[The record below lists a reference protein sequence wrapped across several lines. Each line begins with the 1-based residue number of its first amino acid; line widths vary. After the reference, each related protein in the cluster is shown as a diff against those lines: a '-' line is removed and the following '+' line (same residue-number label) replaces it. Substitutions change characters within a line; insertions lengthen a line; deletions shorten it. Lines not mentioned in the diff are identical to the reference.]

1 MPLGGFDD
9 MSSYPRLPMT
19 TALLGTPVRMLEIN
33 SVGQTELLFMSLC
46 RGQHKQESHLHRER
60 TERPR

>member
-33 SVGQTELLFMSLC
+33 SVGQTEMLFMSL
-46 RGQHKQESHLHRER
+46 RM
-60 TERPR
+60 

>member
-9 MSSYPRLPMT
+9 MSSYTKLLKA

-33 SVGQTELLFMSLC
+33 SVGQTELLFMSL
-46 RGQHKQESHLHRER
+46 RM
-60 TERPR
+60 